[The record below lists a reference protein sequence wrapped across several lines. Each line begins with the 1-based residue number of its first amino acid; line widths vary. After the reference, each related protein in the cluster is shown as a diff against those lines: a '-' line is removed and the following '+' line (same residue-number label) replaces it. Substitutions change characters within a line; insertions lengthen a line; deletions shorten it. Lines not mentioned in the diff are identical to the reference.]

1 MLVEKLKEGDVI
13 YSSCD
18 GHELCY
24 HLGIVYS
31 KGDKKY
37 VFHNA
42 PTQTNK
48 YGGTV
53 VSEKAETYLK
63 DRDIYRI
70 VSTGVNNQRILDA
83 TKRNKNQVWDSLL
96 FNCEDFISEIVEGE
110 RNSDIRDAWS
120 IVAIGAALMIMI

>member
-1 MLVEKLKEGDVI
+1 MLVDKLKEGDVI

-18 GHELCY
+18 GHDLCY

-42 PTQTNK
+42 PTQINK
-48 YGGTV
+48 YGGTII
-53 VSEKAETYLK
+53 SEKAEAYLK
-63 DRDIYRI
+63 NREVYRI
-70 VSTGVNNQRILDA
+70 VSTRVSNEKILQA
-83 TKRNKNQVWDSLL
+83 TKYNRTQVWDSLL

-110 RNSDIRDAWS
+110 RNSDIRDAWT
-120 IVAIGAALMIMI
+120 IVAIGAAIMIMI